1 MDRKSFIKTAGTVA
15 MASAILPKFSFAA
28 AKGSDKIKVAIVGCG
43 SRGTGVLR
51 NMFDA
56 DQNIEIIAAAD
67 IFDGQIEKAGENL
80 KAYIAKKY
88 AGKNYNAWKVTPE
101 TSFVGL
107 DAIDKICQT
116 DADVV
121 ILSTTPVFRPY
132 HIEKCLKAGKNV
144 FAEKPIAIDSVGL
157 RKVYNE
163 LIPLAD
169 KSGLSVVC
177 GTQMRY
183 HSAIAEGVQR
193 VRDGQIGDIV
203 AGVFLRYEQNYLTN
217 ATLDPKSDSLKPEDA
232 EYQLRNWL
240 AFRWTSGDQFV
251 EQYVH
256 NLDMALWAIDALPV
270 EAIGSGGRQFNIPYP
285 LFGDRQSNTHVQFGF
300 ENGVS
305 LTAACRQEPNATPY
319 APFKI
324 IGTKGVLEMSFGK
337 QKITGE
343 KPWISEHAKKH
354 ALVAEHE
361 YLFRSIRDGKPV
373 NTMKTCADSCYV
385 AIAGREAAY
394 AGKRLKCRFILEKS
408 KLDYMPKNL
417 SLDAKLPVQPVPN
430 PTDYVLV

>member
-1 MDRKSFIKTAGTVA
+1 MDRKSFIKTTSAVA
-15 MASAILPKFSFAA
+15 LASAILPRYSFAA

-43 SRGTGVLR
+43 RRGSNALR

-56 DQNIEIIAAAD
+56 DQNIEFIAAAD
-67 IFDGQIEKAGENL
+67 IFEDQIQKAGKKL
-80 KAYIAKKY
+80 KAHVAKKY
-88 AGKNYNAWKVTPE
+88 AGKNYDPWKVTPE
-101 TSFVGL
+101 TTFVGF

-121 ILSTTPVFRPY
+121 MLTTTPVFRPY
-132 HIEKCLKAGKNV
+132 HIEKCLKAGKNI

-157 RKVYNE
+157 RKFYNE
-163 LIPLAD
+163 LIPLAN
-169 KSGLSVVC
+169 KLGLSVVC

-203 AGVFLRYEQNYLTN
+203 AGVFLRYEVNYLTHSS
-217 ATLDPKSDSLKPEDA
+217 LDPKTDSLKPEDA

-270 EAIGSGGRQFNIPYP
+270 EAIGSGGRQSDIPYP
-285 LFGDRQSNTHVQFGF
+285 VCGDRQSNTHVQYEFA
-300 ENGVS
+300 NGVS
-305 LTAACRQEPNATPY
+305 LTAACRQEPQATPY
-319 APFKI
+319 APFKV
-324 IGTKGVLEMSFGK
+324 IGTKGVLEMSFAK

-343 KPWISEHAKKH
+343 KPWISDHAKKQ
-354 ALVAEHE
+354 ALIVEHE
-361 YLFRSIRDGKPV
+361 YLLNSIRNGTPV

-385 AIAGREAAY
+385 AIAGRESAY
-394 AGKRLKCRFILEKS
+394 AGKRLKCRWVLEKS
-408 KLDYMPKNL
+408 QLDYMPKNL
-417 SLDAKLPVQPVPN
+417 SMDSKLPVQPVPT
-430 PTDYVLV
+430 PAEYKLV